1 MGSAREEKRQKLAE
15 EKLYEH
21 WRQNNPD
28 LRKAESDILQ
38 EHVVTNWGDQKQEK
52 AERIEIER
60 REALELEEEMER
72 ERLAAIQLQRQ
83 KEEEKLKEEKSVR
96 EVLKEQ

>member
-1 MGSAREEKRQKLAE
+1 MAE

-52 AERIEIER
+52 AEVMLLLLHDVII
-60 REALELEEEMER
+60 
-72 ERLAAIQLQRQ
+72 ID
-83 KEEEKLKEEKSVR
+83 S
-96 EVLKEQ
+96 

>member
-1 MGSAREEKRQKLAE
+1 MAE

-52 AERIEIER
+52 AEVMLLLLHDVIIIDSWCS
-60 REALELEEEMER
+60 LMMVELWFYEMPKC
-72 ERLAAIQLQRQ
+72 IQSQWSINVVQETKQDKQR
-83 KEEEKLKEEKSVR
+83 VIMYGWYC
-96 EVLKEQ
+96 